1 VFGFRRWSEALDS
14 TGCDPWAFVRERW
27 LQLNVENIGD
37 CAALMLGTGLGVG
50 FSRWVPGTVGTLWG
64 LPLVWGLDHLG
75 LSFVIRLLICVV
87 LFIVGVPICARAA
100 QVLGKDDPG
109 AVVFDEIAALPLV
122 FLVIPLSELNVTAMV
137 AGFLWFRLFDITKPW
152 PVRLF
157 DRWHGGLGIMAD
169 DTAAAL
175 YAAAALWL
183 TVQGLAW
190 LT

>member
-1 VFGFRRWSEALDS
+1 
-14 TGCDPWAFVRERW
+14 
-27 LQLNVENIGD
+27 LQLNVEKVCD
-37 CAALMLGTGLGVG
+37 RAALILGTGLGVG
-50 FSRWVPGTVGTLWG
+50 FSRLVPGTVGTLWG
-64 LPLVWGLDHLG
+64 LPLVWGLDQLG
-75 LSFVIRLLICVV
+75 LWVAVRLLICVV

-100 QVLGKDDPG
+100 KVLGKDDPG
-109 AVVFDEIAALPLV
+109 AVVFDEVAALPLV
-122 FLVIPLSELNVTAMV
+122 FLIIPLDELDVTAMV

-152 PVRLF
+152 PVRFF

-183 TVQGLAW
+183 TVQALAW